1 MLMMFKD
8 KVVIVSGIGAGLGVE
23 LARIAAK
30 EGAKVAIGARTQAFL
45 EQSAKEISDAGG
57 EVIWRRT
64 DISENEDCKAL
75 AKAAVDKWG
84 RIDAL
89 VNNAA
94 KMEPFTSFEEAD
106 FEGWRAIA
114 NVNLFGSL
122 QMAQACLPAMK
133 KQGKG
138 YIVNVTSM
146 AHRKPLPN
154 QGGYA
159 SSKSGLEGATRHM
172 ALELGKYGIR
182 VNTARMGWMDGPPV
196 TGFLSKMAEDTG
208 VDLKTIQAPIVQNIP
223 LGMIPDDADC
233 ARAVLFLCTAW
244 ADAVSGAIL
253 DVNGGEYMPS

>member
-1 MLMMFKD
+1 MIFKD
-8 KVVIVSGIGAGLGVE
+8 KVVIVSGIGPGLGVE
-23 LARIAAK
+23 LARVAAR
-30 EGAKVAIGARTQAFL
+30 EGAKVAIGARTVPFL
-45 EQSAKEISDAGG
+45 EESAKELEALGA
-57 EVIWRRT
+57 EVVWQRT
-64 DISENEDCKAL
+64 DISKNEDCLAF
-75 AKAAVDKWG
+75 AKAVTDKWG

-94 KMEPFTSFEEAD
+94 RTTPFTTFEEAD
-106 FEGWRAIA
+106 FEGWKEIHA
-114 NVNLFGSL
+114 VNLFGSL

-196 TGFLSKMAEDTG
+196 TSYLSHIAQEKG
-208 VDLKTIQAPIVQNIP
+208 VELKTVQAPIVQNIP
-223 LGMIPDDADC
+223 LGVMPDDEDC
-233 ARAVLFLCTAW
+233 AKAVLFLCTGW

-253 DVNGGEYMPS
+253 DINGGEYMPS

>member
-1 MLMMFKD
+1 MIFKD
-8 KVVIVSGIGAGLGVE
+8 KVVIVSGIGPGLGVE
-23 LARIAAK
+23 LARCAAK
-30 EGAKVAIGARTQAFL
+30 EGAKVAISSRTEAFL

-57 EVIWRRT
+57 EVLWRRT
-64 DISENEDCKAL
+64 DISKNEDCKAL
-75 AKAAVDKWG
+75 ARAVVEKWD

-94 KMEPFTSFEEAD
+94 KTEPFTTFEEAD

-122 QMAQACLPAMK
+122 QMAQACVPQMK

-138 YIVNVTSM
+138 YIVNVSSM

-159 SSKSGLEGATRHM
+159 ASKAGLEGATRHM

-182 VNTARMGWMDGPPV
+182 VNSARMGWMDGPPV
-196 TGFLSKMAEDTG
+196 TNYLSKMADDMG
-208 VDLKTIQAPIVQNIP
+208 VDLKTMQAPIVENIP
-223 LGMIPDDADC
+223 LGVMPDDEDC
-233 ARAVLFLCTAW
+233 AKAVLFLCTGW

-253 DVNGGEYMPS
+253 DINGAEYMPS